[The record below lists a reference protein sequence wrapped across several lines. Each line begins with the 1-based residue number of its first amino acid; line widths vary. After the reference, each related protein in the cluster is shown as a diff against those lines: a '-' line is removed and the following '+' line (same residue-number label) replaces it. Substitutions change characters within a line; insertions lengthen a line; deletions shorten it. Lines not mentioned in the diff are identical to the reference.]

1 MNLLIQQLPITTTP
15 KYNFPQVENF
25 PSPQRFIEISIRTLK
40 TLKGQTLTQQADT
53 PTIKDE
59 FPIPPEETFT
69 IRLIPLKPLPNNTP
83 VIATDVSSIK
93 LGETDNGIL
102 IALRG
107 AIVWKTQQKYY
118 YLRIGPFPFHITEEN
133 KHEIHLLLNPF
144 PNETTKNEP
153 DLIHMQSR
161 VASFFEHWLQM
172 SINMLFKNSLILWD
186 GSLTIGTPESPTS
199 LILKLLETA
208 RMHGNIVLAFSK
220 MTRLRLNGQGLT
232 ELVWK
237 YPAPCLLE
245 INSLLMHH
253 NMHSLGDLYV
263 AKLSQGN
270 CAFRLDVDKQVPK
283 TYAIEAVEKL
293 LEADVLLHGYPETL
307 RLSHIL
313 STFTANEVLALQRFI
328 TKECS
333 LEITTKP
340 NVRRILF
347 GPFGKSPEG

>member
-1 MNLLIQQLPITTTP
+1 MIQQLPITTTP
-15 KYNFPQVENF
+15 KYNFPQTTQNF
-25 PSPQRFIEISIRTLK
+25 PSPQRFIEISLQTLK
-40 TLKGQTLTQQADT
+40 TLKGQTLTQQESDT
-53 PTIKDE
+53 PPVKDE
-59 FPIPPEETFT
+59 SPIRPEEAFT
-69 IRLIPLKPLPNNTP
+69 IRPIPLKPLPNNTP

-93 LGETDNGIL
+93 LGETDDGIL

-107 AIVWKTQQKYY
+107 AIVWKTQQKYH

-133 KHEIHLLLNPF
+133 KHEIHRLLNPF

-153 DLIHMQSR
+153 NLLNMQNR

-172 SINMLFKNSLILWD
+172 SINMLSKNSLILWD
-186 GSLTIGTPESPTS
+186 GSLTIGTPESPTA
-199 LILKLLETA
+199 LLLKLLETA
-208 RMHGNIVLAFSK
+208 HMHGNIVLAFSK

-237 YPAPCLLE
+237 YPPPCLLE
-245 INSLLMHH
+245 INGFRMSSYA
-253 NMHSLGDLYV
+253 HSLGNLYV

-270 CAFRLDVDKQVPK
+270 CAFRLDIDKQIPK
-283 TYAIEAVEKL
+283 NQAVEAIEKL
-293 LEADVLLHGYPETL
+293 LEVDVLLHGYPETL

-313 STFTANEVLALQRFI
+313 STFTANEVIALQRFI
-328 TKECS
+328 TKECR

-340 NVRRILF
+340 NVRRVLF